1 VTRPTNGSFRAGLRL
16 TGMSD
21 LLLLHGLTYDH
32 RTWGPLLAE
41 VADGRHRVLA
51 VDLPGHGASPRLG
64 SYDVAEVAAWVHAR
78 VVAAGLRSPVVVG
91 HSVGAILATAYAAG
105 FPATAV
111 LNLDQPLLLGPFGA
125 AVRAAEP
132 VLRGPDWR
140 TVWDRML
147 AGMGIDALPDDAR
160 TLVETATDPRPDLL
174 LGYWGE
180 ILRRTD
186 AEIAEQ
192 RRAELAA
199 IAARGTG
206 YHWVTGGEPP
216 AAYLAWFTGL
226 LPDAGV
232 TVLPGGHFPHLAHPA
247 AVARILAGLSA
258 GGRL

>member
-1 VTRPTNGSFRAGLRL
+1 MT
-16 TGMSD
+16 D
-21 LLLLHGLTYDH
+21 LLLVHGLTYDH
-32 RTWGPLLAE
+32 RTWGPLRDELGPE
-41 VADGRHRVLA
+41 WRVRA
-51 VDLPGHGASPRLG
+51 VDLPGHGDAPRLG
-64 SYDVAEVAAWVHAR
+64 SYAMRDVVEVVHEQAKD
-78 VVAAGLRSPVVVG
+78 LTEPIVVG
-91 HSVGAILATAYAAG
+91 HSVGAIIATAYAAAY
-105 FPATAV
+105 PAAAV

-160 TLVETATDPRPDLL
+160 RLVETATDPRPDLL

-180 ILRRTD
+180 ILRHSD

-199 IAARGTG
+199 IAARGIG
-206 YHWVTGGEPP
+206 YHLVTGSEPP
-216 AAYLAWFTGL
+216 AAYLAWLTNL
-226 LPDAGV
+226 VPDAGV

-247 AVARILAGLSA
+247 AVARILAALRA
-258 GGRL
+258 GRRL